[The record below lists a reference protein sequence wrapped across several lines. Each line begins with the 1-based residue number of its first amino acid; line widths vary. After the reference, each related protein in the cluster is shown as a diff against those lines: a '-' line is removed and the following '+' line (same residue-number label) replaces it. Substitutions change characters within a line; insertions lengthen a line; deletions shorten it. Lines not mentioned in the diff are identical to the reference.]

1 MVRFCVLALVIL
13 AIACRVPLV
22 NAQDEGLQDADRAGE
37 PGADPSPI
45 QTARPPQGPPSFVYT
60 LAQTMDAHSVPHIGG
75 GGRATTS
82 RTRSEFTI
90 TWLASPQ
97 TRASLQLSNEFAF
110 YDFVGARGVDP
121 IEGNPFR
128 GFNRQNADLLVTHA
142 IDERWAVLALG
153 GFGIA
158 REGNADVG
166 DSIIGRGGVGFSY
179 RVTPGVSLGVSVLAN
194 TQLEGRT
201 RVVPL
206 PQVDATFTLDERW
219 TLRLATIG
227 GSTLSYRLNEEVTF
241 QLKAGYEERQFRL
254 DDDGFAPKGVFQ
266 DKHIDLGLGVLW
278 TPTPGLELNAGIA
291 IQPWRRFKVKDQDG
305 HRLTRRETDPTY
317 GLYAGIS
324 YRF

>member
-1 MVRFCVLALVIL
+1 MPPIHAAASLLLLAGV
-13 AIACRVPLV
+13 AF
-22 NAQDEGLQDADRAGE
+22 AQPADQAQAQPQDPE
-37 PGADPSPI
+37 PATSAPSP
-45 QTARPPQGPPSFVYT
+45 TPAGPPRFVYT
-60 LAQTMDAHSVPHIGG
+60 LAQTMDAHSVPHIDGG
-75 GGRATTS
+75 GSATTS
-82 RTRSEFTI
+82 RTRTEFTI
-90 TWLASPQ
+90 TWLASPR

-110 YDFVGARGVDP
+110 YDYKRADGVDP
-121 IEGNPFR
+121 ISGDPFG

-142 IDERWAVLALG
+142 IDGHWAVLALG

-179 RVTPGVSLGVSVLAN
+179 RVTPGVSLGVSALAS

-201 RVVPL
+201 RIVPL
-206 PQVDATFTLDERW
+206 PQVDATFALDERW

-254 DDDGFAPKGVFQ
+254 DDDGFAPEGVFQ

-278 TPTPGLELNAGIA
+278 TPAPGLELNAGIA
-291 IQPWRRFKVKDQDG
+291 IQPWRRFKIKDQNGD
-305 HRLTRRETDPTY
+305 RLTRRETDPTY
-317 GLYAGIS
+317 GLFAGIS